1 LNHYESKRRLVLMES
16 DEIVWRVSKCVESCA
31 RLSLISKRV
40 NVVAPVRNA
49 TMGGKEHTD
58 STFS

>member
-1 LNHYESKRRLVLMES
+1 MLMES

>member
-1 LNHYESKRRLVLMES
+1 MES
-16 DEIVWRVSKCVESCA
+16 DEIVQRVGKCVESCA
-31 RLSLISKRV
+31 RLSVIPKKV

-58 STFS
+58 STFSYRLVY